1 MRKRICALVLALLLT
16 VLPAL
21 ATGQSAPN
29 DPVVQALF
37 INVGK
42 ADSALLL
49 LGEKRYLVDTGSKE
63 SAAAMLDALA
73 HFGVDRLEG
82 VFITHTDKDHVG
94 GLGALLK
101 SGIQVEKLYAPAYF
115 IQKNIQ
121 KHPVYQWV
129 TETKVPFAWLNAGDV
144 LPVADGI
151 EFRVLGPLQ
160 RDTEDENNNSLVLHL
175 VTAQGDMLLAADM
188 EEPAETMLLQAGAV
202 PKAAVLKVGH
212 HGDDDASSSGFIYTV
227 RPQIAVVSTDRD
239 VAAGTPKP
247 SVMRRLWDVGAEVL
261 LTQKATC
268 GVLVTLQ
275 GGQATGQL
283 LDYPTP

>member
-49 LGEKRYLVDTGSKE
+49 LGEKRYLVDAGSKE

-115 IQKNIQ
+115 IQKNITIFSQ
-121 KHPVYQWV
+121 EK
-129 TETKVPFAWLNAGDV
+129 
-144 LPVADGI
+144 I
-151 EFRVLGPLQ
+151 
-160 RDTEDENNNSLVLHL
+160 DTCKSKTTQNFKSFNRNLTDLI
-175 VTAQGDMLLAADM
+175 TLL
-188 EEPAETMLLQAGAV
+188 
-202 PKAAVLKVGH
+202 
-212 HGDDDASSSGFIYTV
+212 I
-227 RPQIAVVSTDRD
+227 
-239 VAAGTPKP
+239 
-247 SVMRRLWDVGAEVL
+247 
-261 LTQKATC
+261 
-268 GVLVTLQ
+268 
-275 GGQATGQL
+275 
-283 LDYPTP
+283 